1 MIASQEMGCKNEKN
15 FEVVSESGGG
25 DWALTDGVATMTLF
39 WHRIEQMLLYR
50 PKVVWPRPKKKT
62 AA

>member
-1 MIASQEMGCKNEKN
+1 MGCKNEKN